1 MIQSLVCAAFL
12 RKSAYTF
19 AQAANKPDATCAK
32 EPAMADHPKEDA
44 VAFYE
49 DAARKRA
56 GKSGEKGPGLTRDYE
71 KAGLEGAAAQAAGLS
86 FGCGDPLAFAEV
98 ERGHCVLDLG
108 CGAGLDLLIA
118 AGKVGPEGRVIGL
131 DASPE
136 MLARA
141 RANAEK
147 AGFAD
152 RIELVRGAIEAP
164 PVADASVDWVI
175 SNCVLNL
182 ASDKAKVLAEIV
194 RMLKPG
200 GSILVSD
207 LVVEELP
214 DWVRIYARGGAAW
227 LAGVTSEAGYRSTAE
242 KAGLTDVRIVD
253 RTPFDEGMVRVLIEE
268 ELPVAL
274 GAMAAQFAMDKAAF
288 LAMASKAL
296 AGRIVSIKL
305 RGAKPAV

>member
-1 MIQSLVCAAFL
+1 
-12 RKSAYTF
+12 
-19 AQAANKPDATCAK
+19 
-32 EPAMADHPKEDA
+32 MADHPKDDA

-49 DAARKRA
+49 GAARRRA
-56 GKSGEKGPGLTRDYE
+56 KKGADAKPGLTGEYGN
-71 KAGLEGAAAQAAGLS
+71 AGLEGAAADAAGLS

-98 ERGHCVLDLG
+98 MRGQSVLDLG

-118 AGKVGPEGRVIGL
+118 AEKTGPEGRVIGL
-131 DASPE
+131 DASSE

-147 AGFAD
+147 AGVAE

-182 ASDKAKVLAEIV
+182 ASDKAKAFAEIV
-194 RMLKPG
+194 RILKPG
-200 GSILVSD
+200 GRILVSD
-207 LVVEELP
+207 LVVDELP
-214 DWVRIYARGGAAW
+214 DWVRVYARGGAAW
-227 LAGVTSEAGYRSTAE
+227 LAGVTSEEGYRQTAE
-242 KAGLTDVRIVD
+242 EAGLVDVRIVD
-253 RTPFDEGMVRVLIEE
+253 RARFDEGMVRVLIGE

-274 GAMAAQFAMDKAAF
+274 GAMAAQFGMDREAF

-296 AGRIVSIKL
+296 AGKILSIKL
-305 RGAKPAV
+305 RAEKPLV

>member
-1 MIQSLVCAAFL
+1 
-12 RKSAYTF
+12 
-19 AQAANKPDATCAK
+19 
-32 EPAMADHPKEDA
+32 MADYPKEDA

-49 DAARKRA
+49 EAARKRA
-56 GKSGEKGPGLTRDYE
+56 EKRGGAQPGLTRDYQ
-71 KAGLEGAAAQAAGLS
+71 KAGLEGAAADAAGLS

-98 ERGHCVLDLG
+98 ERGQCVLDLG

-118 AGKVGPEGRVIGL
+118 ADKVGPEGRVIGL
-131 DASPE
+131 DASRD

-141 RANAEK
+141 RANAER

-152 RIELVRGAIEAP
+152 RIELMRGAIEAP
-164 PVADASVDWVI
+164 PVADASIDWVI

-182 ASDKAKVLAEIV
+182 ASDKAKAFAEIV

-200 GSILVSD
+200 GRILVSD
-207 LVVEELP
+207 LVVDELP

-227 LAGVTSEAGYRSTAE
+227 LAGVTSEAGYCSTAE
-242 KAGLTDVRIVD
+242 KAGLVDVRVID

-274 GAMAAQFAMDKAAF
+274 GAMAGQFGMDKAAF

-296 AGRIVSIKL
+296 AGHIVSIKL
-305 RGAKPAV
+305 KAMKPAT